1 MVDLI
6 NEFRDITKRAKLTE
20 RLFTLYELRNILNE
34 KINKTEAKIIQ
45 CSTGRIRKKRKKHKY
60 KDFGGERQQ
69 TFNHQCRFTL
79 HNHHMLG
86 YLPKWFCKKEY
97 DPFYF

>member
-34 KINKTEAKIIQ
+34 KINKTEAKIVELDMEIAKNEDKQ
-45 CSTGRIRKKRKKHKY
+45 DRADTSDKK
-60 KDFGGERQQ
+60 
-69 TFNHQCRFTL
+69 
-79 HNHHMLG
+79 
-86 YLPKWFCKKEY
+86 
-97 DPFYF
+97 